1 MNATEQAYAERLAAY
16 RMALGLWSEVRAHYP
31 ADAPEV
37 IAAAGHLEALEQEL
51 ASLKQPA
58 VAA

>member
-31 ADAPEV
+31 PDAPEV
-37 IAAAGHLEALEQEL
+37 IAATGHLEALERKL
-51 ASLKQPA
+51 ASVSPA
-58 VAA
+58 LAA